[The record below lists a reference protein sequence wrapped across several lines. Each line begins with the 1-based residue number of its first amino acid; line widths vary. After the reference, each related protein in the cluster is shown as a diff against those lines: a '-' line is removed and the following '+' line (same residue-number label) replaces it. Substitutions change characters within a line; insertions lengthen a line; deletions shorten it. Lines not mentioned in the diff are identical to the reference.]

1 MRIDNYARVQDFAR
15 QQDDL
20 NGLPDEMSQARHP
33 RTTWAL
39 RKDSVDVPACVN
51 GKKGEAFAGEAKE
64 VYGCVR
70 KITTFLNGNC
80 WCLR

>member
-15 QQDDL
+15 RQDDL

-39 RKDSVDVPACVN
+39 RKDSVDVPACVTR
-51 GKKGEAFAGEAKE
+51 GLPPMIATSDGD
-64 VYGCVR
+64 
-70 KITTFLNGNC
+70 
-80 WCLR
+80 LR